1 MAASTRSSIL
11 LILATVAC
19 GFPRPADVGDDDE
32 PNTTYQL
39 VALEPAT
46 ATTGDTI
53 TLEGTFAQTA
63 TVHFPGGTSQPAT
76 ILGSHRASVAVPE
89 TATAGDLTVET
100 GGTTIGPLVFRRTSF
115 ALGLQPF
122 ETPFAQLNGARQRS
136 TLETGRSGHTAAVV
150 GNTVYV
156 LGGISGGRYLDSV
169 ERAIINADGSLGPFT
184 AIRGVTLATPRSGHT
199 SVLIGS
205 FLYVL
210 GGSNTTGILKSVER
224 AVIAADGS
232 LGPFDKVSGL
242 ALANAREAAATAV
255 IGTSVYVIG
264 GSGVLGSLERAIIN
278 PDGSLGSFATVDG
291 IRLNAARSGHTVAV
305 VGSKL
310 YVLGGSANG
319 ITSGSI
325 ERATINPDGSLGV
338 FDTISELSLAT
349 ARSGH
354 TSAVVG
360 SFLYALG
367 GVGSTGPLNSVE
379 RAAISPDGS
388 LGSFTTVNSVTLGT
402 ARSAH
407 ASVLARNF
415 LYLLGG
421 TTGVTD
427 LTSLERTT
435 INADG
440 SVGTFAATSD
450 VHFTT
455 ARSGYT
461 TAVVGPYLYL
471 LGGDSPSSVE
481 RASVAL
487 DGRLGP
493 FTAVPGVTL
502 VEPRSGFTSV
512 IVKDYLY
519 VIGGS
524 LTESVERAT
533 INSDGSLGPFA
544 VVSGVTL
551 SDGRSGLSS
560 SVIADFVYIF
570 GGANDN
576 GQGYWLSVEKATISP
591 DGSLST
597 FSPVLGVQLAFGGAG
612 KSSIIAGGYLYSLGG
627 AIRNPING
635 AIGVSDHE
643 ERAAISDDGSLGPFT
658 DMSVVANITL
668 ATPRANAGCVTEGSS
683 LYMVGGISGKGI
695 FGGGGL
701 DSIESATMNP
711 DGSLGPF
718 AIISGVKL
726 ATTTGRVKSVSLGNY
741 LYTFGEQRFIG
752 DTNMLDQA
760 TLP

>member
-1 MAASTRSSIL
+1 MATSTRISIL
-11 LILATVAC
+11 LIAATTAC
-19 GFPRPADVGDDDE
+19 GFPRPADVGDDGE

-46 ATTGDTI
+46 ATAGDTI

-63 TVHFPGGTSQPAT
+63 IVHFPGGASQPAT
-76 ILGSHRASVAVPE
+76 VLGSHRASVVVPE
-89 TATAGDLTVET
+89 AATAGDLTVET
-100 GGTTIGPLVFRRTSF
+100 GNSTVGPLAFRRTSF

-136 TLETGRSGHTAAVV
+136 TLETERSGHTAAVV

-156 LGGISGGRYLDSV
+156 LGGISGDRYLDSI
-169 ERAIINADGSLGPFT
+169 ERATLNADGSLGPFT
-184 AIRGVTLATPRSGHT
+184 TIRGVTLATPRSGHT
-199 SVLIGS
+199 SIIAGS
-205 FLYVL
+205 FLYVI
-210 GGSNTTGILKSVER
+210 GGSNTTGILKSIER
-224 AVIAADGS
+224 ATIAADSS
-232 LGPFDKVSGL
+232 LSPFEKVSGL
-242 ALANAREAAATAV
+242 ALASAREAAASAV
-255 IGTSVYVIG
+255 IGNSVYVIG
-264 GSGVLGSLERAIIN
+264 GSGVLGSLERATVN
-278 PDGSLGSFATVDG
+278 PDGSLGPFATVDG
-291 IRLNAARSGHTVAV
+291 VSLTAARSRHTVAV
-305 VGSKL
+305 VGTRL

-319 ITSGSI
+319 ITFGSI
-325 ERATINPDGSLGV
+325 ERATISPDGSLGV
-338 FDTISELSLAT
+338 FDTISELNLAT

-354 TSAVVG
+354 TTAVVG

-367 GVGSTGPLNSVE
+367 GAGSTGLLNSVE
-379 RAAISPDGS
+379 RAAINPDGS
-388 LGSFTTVNSVTLGT
+388 LGSFTTVNSAVLGT
-402 ARSAH
+402 ARSSH
-407 ASVLARNF
+407 ATVIARNF
-415 LYLLGG
+415 LYLIGG
-421 TTGVTD
+421 STSAAD

-440 SVGTFAATSD
+440 SVGTFSAISD

-455 ARSGYT
+455 ARNGYT

-471 LGGDSPSSVE
+471 LGGDNPSSVE

-512 IVKDYLY
+512 IVKNYLY

-524 LTESVERAT
+524 LTKSVERAT

-544 VVSGVTL
+544 VVSDVTL

-560 SVIADFVYIF
+560 AVIADFVYIF

-576 GQGYWLSVEKATISP
+576 GQGYWLSVEKAAISP

-627 AIRNPING
+627 ATRNPISG
-635 AIGVSDHE
+635 AIGVSNHE
-643 ERAAISDDGSLGPFT
+643 ELASISDDGSLGPFT

-668 ATPRANAGCVTEGSS
+668 ATPRADAGCVTEGNS
-683 LYMVGGISGKGI
+683 LYMVGGISGNGI

-701 DSIESATMNP
+701 DSIERATMNP

-726 ATTTGRVKSVSLGNY
+726 ATTTGRIKSVTLGNY

-752 DTNMLDQA
+752 DTNMIEQA